1 MAVSRETTAWRPYD
15 FRRPYQLSKM
25 QVEALT
31 MVSESFGRAA
41 SNFITGYLRALAQM
55 SFEGIDQVPYEEY
68 AASVPSPSVLNV
80 FTHPPDPG
88 TALAQFDIQLALVAI
103 DRALGGPG
111 IAYAER
117 RELTEIER
125 AVFQRFSQRLL
136 DLYAQA
142 WSAVVRFDIK
152 IESTEFNP
160 AFTQIV
166 GQGDLVVV
174 SRFHLQ
180 LDETEGTFTLVW
192 PYSAIRPY
200 ANSVASHA
208 WAREGEMVKP
218 ERSNAME
225 RQVQLTPVNIT
236 AVLGE
241 ARLSLKEF
249 SQIRPG
255 HVVVL
260 HNRHDDPITI
270 QLDGVDKFVGVPG
283 KHRGNRAIRVLGR
296 KEIPQ

>member
-1 MAVSRETTAWRPYD
+1 MAVTRETTAWRPYD
-15 FRRPYQLSKM
+15 FRRPYQLSKL

-31 MVSESFGRAA
+31 MVSESFSRAA
-41 SNFITGYLRALAQM
+41 SDFITGYLRASAQM
-55 SFEGIDQVPYEEY
+55 VFSGIEQVPYDEY
-68 AASVPSPSVLNV
+68 AASVPSPSVLHV

-125 AVFQRFSQRLL
+125 AVFQRLSQRML

-142 WSAVVRFDIK
+142 WSAVVQFGIK

-166 GQGDLVVV
+166 GQEDLVVV
-174 SRFHLQ
+174 SRFHLR
-180 LDETEGTFTLVW
+180 LEETEGGFTVVW
-192 PYSAIRPY
+192 PYSAIRLY
-200 ANSVASHA
+200 ANSVAPHSWA
-208 WAREGEMVKP
+208 WKGEVLQP
-218 ERSNAME
+218 QRSEAME
-225 RQVQLTPVNIT
+225 RQVQFTPVHLT

-241 ARLSLKEF
+241 AHLSLKEF
-249 SQIRPG
+249 SQIRAG
-255 HVVVL
+255 HVV
-260 HNRHDDPITI
+260 
-270 QLDGVDKFVGVPG
+270 
-283 KHRGNRAIRVLGR
+283 
-296 KEIPQ
+296 